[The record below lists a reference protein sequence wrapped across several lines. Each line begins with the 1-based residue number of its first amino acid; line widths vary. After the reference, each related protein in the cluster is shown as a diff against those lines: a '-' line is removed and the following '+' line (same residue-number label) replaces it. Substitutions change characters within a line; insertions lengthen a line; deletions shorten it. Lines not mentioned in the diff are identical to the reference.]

1 MSQIII
7 VMGAETRRVCIL
19 RRIMHSQL
27 WTTRHWSQPLVLS
40 SPA

>member
-27 WTTRHWSQPLVLS
+27 
-40 SPA
+40 